1 MISKMK
7 NKLFLIFTL
16 LFINFSAFSQEI
28 EMADKMRQEGKIYV
42 VVAVVLVILIG
53 IFFYLFRLDSKLN
66 KLENRL
72 NKKN

>member
-16 LFINFSAFSQEI
+16 LLINFSAFSQEI

>member
-16 LFINFSAFSQEI
+16 LLINFSAFSQEI

-53 IFFYLFRLDSKLN
+53 IFFYLFSLDSKLN

>member
-1 MISKMK
+1 MK

-16 LFINFSAFSQEI
+16 LLINFSAFSQEI

>member
-1 MISKMK
+1 MK
-7 NKLFLIFTL
+7 NKLFLLFTL

-42 VVAVVLVILIG
+42 VVAVVLVILTG

>member
-1 MISKMK
+1 MK
-7 NKLFLIFTL
+7 NKLFLLFTL

-42 VVAVVLVILIG
+42 VVAVVLVIFIG

>member
-1 MISKMK
+1 MK
-7 NKLFLIFTL
+7 NKLFLIVTL
-16 LFINFSAFSQEI
+16 LLINFSAFSQEI

>member
-1 MISKMK
+1 MK

-16 LFINFSAFSQEI
+16 LLINFSAFSQEI

-53 IFFYLFRLDSKLN
+53 IFFYLFSLDSKLN

>member
-1 MISKMK
+1 MK
-7 NKLFLIFTL
+7 NKLFLLFTL